1 MTNGFR
7 LIWYRSPGSKII
19 RTSHLI
25 RIALYAVLYAKPID
39 AYAQSE
45 ELTDSAS
52 MLSFPGGY
60 QGRIRLV
67 RFLDE
72 PDGYC
77 IDVPGSAER
86 AMLAMPAIAHTC
98 HFDPLPDQVFIF
110 NSSGNGLIR
119 WEFGGR
125 SACLTAGAAQQ
136 GAPISF
142 KDCGPNEM
150 QKFTFTDIGD
160 LRLSDSDLC
169 LAVETTGPRFDETL
183 GPQQDARGRGRPIN
197 PKFSHLA
204 RALQLSNCGEA
215 DPSFQ
220 RWQAYPD

>member
-1 MTNGFR
+1 M
-7 LIWYRSPGSKII
+7 LLKAI
-19 RTSHLI
+19 
-25 RIALYAVLYAKPID
+25 PID
-39 AYAQSE
+39 AYAQSQ
-45 ELTDSAS
+45 ELNESAS
-52 MLSFPGGY
+52 LLSSPGGY
-60 QGRIRLV
+60 EGRIRLV

-77 IDVPGSAER
+77 IDVPGPADR
-86 AMLAMPAIAHTC
+86 AILAMPAIAHTC

-110 NSSGNGLIR
+110 NGNGNGMIR

-125 SACLTAGAAQQ
+125 SACLTAASAQAE
-136 GAPISF
+136 APFSF
-142 KDCGPNEM
+142 EDCEANEL
-150 QKFTFTDIGD
+150 QNFTFKEIGE

-169 LAVETTGPRFDETL
+169 LAVEATGPRFDEAL
-183 GPQQDARGRGRPIN
+183 EPRQDARGRGRPVN

-204 RALQLSNCGEA
+204 RALQLSTCGEG